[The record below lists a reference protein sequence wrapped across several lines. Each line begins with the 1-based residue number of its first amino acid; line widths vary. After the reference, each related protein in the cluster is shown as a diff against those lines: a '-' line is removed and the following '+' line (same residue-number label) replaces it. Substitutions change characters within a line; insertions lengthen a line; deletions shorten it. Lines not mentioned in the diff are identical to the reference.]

1 MHVPHIHVGA
11 DVGEAELA
19 EQPFPF
25 IAELRLDPSGMRAEL
40 IAHLRNGHLHGFDVE
55 PRPAKP
61 AAVLDEFPR
70 HLVAED
76 AKDEIDRILKEGAVG
91 P

>member
-25 IAELRLDPSGMRAEL
+25 IAELRLDRSGIRAEL
-40 IAHLRNGHLHGFDVE
+40 SRICGMAAFMSSTSNLAREAGCD
-55 PRPAKP
+55 PR
-61 AAVLDEFPR
+61 
-70 HLVAED
+70 
-76 AKDEIDRILKEGAVG
+76 
-91 P
+91 